1 MKHALKKVLAVL
13 IVAGF
18 AAPAVSFA
26 DMHRDN
32 RHAPV
37 RATIRQAPVG
47 NGLPRAVQTVFGLHL
62 SCRLLMPV
70 LHRVPV
76 LSRTA

>member
-1 MKHALKKVLAVL
+1 MFSLTILSLIIRTTRTGKH
-13 IVAGF
+13 
-18 AAPAVSFA
+18 
-26 DMHRDN
+26 
-32 RHAPV
+32 

-70 LHRVPV
+70 LH
-76 LSRTA
+76 

>member
-1 MKHALKKVLAVL
+1 MKHALKNVLAVL

-37 RATIRQAPVG
+37 RHH
-47 NGLPRAVQTVFGLHL
+47 VQPHHPQPHHQDN
-62 SCRLLMPV
+62 S
-70 LHRVPV
+70 HR
-76 LSRTA
+76 